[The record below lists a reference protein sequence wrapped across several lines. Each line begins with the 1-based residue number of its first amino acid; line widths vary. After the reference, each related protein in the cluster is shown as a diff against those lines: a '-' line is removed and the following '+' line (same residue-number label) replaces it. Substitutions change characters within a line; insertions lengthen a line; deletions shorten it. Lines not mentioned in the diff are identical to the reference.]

1 LNLLTT
7 GQRQLHEMF
16 SLAYGAQYR
25 QNEDVFKQLFADFE
39 KYYKGGVINL
49 NDAMKKVN
57 WIIIYFR
64 G

>member
-1 LNLLTT
+1 
-7 GQRQLHEMF
+7 MF